1 MESSLKLKTTNSKLP
16 RMVITHLSQLD
27 PQGIYTYADYLLWQL
42 KERVELLSG
51 RIFSMSPASS
61 RRHQEVI
68 GDLHWRLV
76 NFFKQCT
83 DKCECR
89 VYLSPF
95 DVRLPQKGKADNQ
108 IDTVVQPD
116 LCVICDPS
124 KLDERGAIGAPDLV
138 IEVLSVHN
146 SKRDLKDKY
155 RIYEE
160 AGVPEYWIVY
170 PQEPSISVYVLEQGH
185 YIGLPPVAQ
194 GEPIRSVRFPDM
206 NINFE
211 F

>member
-1 MESSLKLKTTNSKLP
+1 M
-16 RMVITHLSQLD
+16 
-27 PQGIYTYADYLLWQL
+27 
-42 KERVELLSG
+42 
-51 RIFSMSPASS
+51 
-61 RRHQEVI
+61 
-68 GDLHWRLV
+68 
-76 NFFKQCT
+76 
-83 DKCECR
+83 
-89 VYLSPF
+89 
-95 DVRLPQKGKADNQ
+95 
-108 IDTVVQPD
+108 
-116 LCVICDPS
+116 
-124 KLDERGAIGAPDLV
+124 V

-146 SKRDLKDKY
+146 LKRDLKDKY